1 MITRRAFNGLMPA
14 TIAAAGLAAHSRAAR
29 GQDAYPNRSVRL
41 VVPYPPGGTTDI
53 VGRLV
58 AQRLADIWRQA
69 VVVENRAG
77 ASGSIGSDF
86 VAKSQPN
93 GYTLVLGNS
102 ASHGANGLLNPS
114 IPYDSERDFAPITL
128 LAIVKQAL
136 VVHPSVPAQNA
147 REFVALLK
155 SRPGQFNYG
164 SSAVGGAP
172 HLAAELFRLVAGV
185 DIVHIPYSGAAP
197 SMNAL
202 VAGNIQFMFASVP
215 TAVELARAG
224 RIRVLAV
231 ASETRSD
238 LLPDTPTMAEAGFA
252 GVEMDS
258 WFGLL
263 APAGTPGEIVA
274 RINADTLRAVDGE
287 DMKKRMADLGFERAT
302 GTPEALKGLISA
314 QIVRLRR
321 LIAEAR
327 ITGN

>member
-1 MITRRAFNGLMPA
+1 MITRRAFAGLMPA
-14 TIAAAGLAAHSRAAR
+14 AVAAAGLATPFAVAH
-29 GQDAYPNRSVRL
+29 GQEVFPNRPVRL

-58 AQRLADIWRQA
+58 AGRLSEIWRQP

-77 ASGSIGSDF
+77 ASGSIGADV

-136 VVHPSVPAQNA
+136 VVHPSVAAQNA
-147 REFVALLK
+147 REFVALVK

-215 TAVELARAG
+215 TVVELARSG
-224 RIRVLAV
+224 RIRTLAV
-231 ASETRSD
+231 ASATRSG
-238 LLPDTPTMAEAGFA
+238 LLPDAPTMGEAGFA

-263 APAGTPGEIVA
+263 APAGTPPAIIA
-274 RINADTLRAVDGE
+274 KINADTVRAVDGD
-287 DMKKRMADLGFERAT
+287 DMRKRMADLGFERAT
-302 GTPEALKGLISA
+302 GTPEALGALISREL
-314 QIVRLRR
+314 VRLRR